1 MIYFQN
7 MNRTMEN
14 YVHYLGKN
22 TEACVKDELLIFI
35 SRRRDQRP
43 FFFISSTFLH
53 FLDFVSWPWIFVSF
67 ITFLTQEK
75 ICEACVSVI
84 IKTTVFGDMILGLSP
99 VPSLDLEKNGLSL
112 FPHL

>member
-53 FLDFVSWPWIFVSF
+53 FLDFESWPWIILFAGF

-84 IKTTVFGDMILGLSP
+84 IKTTVFGDMILGSSP
-99 VPSLDLEKNGLSL
+99 GSASP
-112 FPHL
+112 